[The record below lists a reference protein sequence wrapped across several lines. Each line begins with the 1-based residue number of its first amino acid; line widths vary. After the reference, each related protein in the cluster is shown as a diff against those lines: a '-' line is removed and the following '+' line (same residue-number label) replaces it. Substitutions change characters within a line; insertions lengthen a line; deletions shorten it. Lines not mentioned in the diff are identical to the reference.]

1 MPLME
6 IPADY
11 YMRLLNYLAK
21 RLVAVG
27 IIAILKTLIFSFRM
41 LRIMAIYFM

>member
-1 MPLME
+1 MPLIE

-41 LRIMAIYFM
+41 PRILSISCE

>member
-21 RLVAVG
+21 RLAPVGLIAV
-27 IIAILKTLIFSFRM
+27 LKTLIFSFGM
-41 LRIMAIYFM
+41 PRIMAIYFM